1 MKYDSTYIDLF
12 QTRLHTGMG
21 TGKEKKTELKA
32 TLAGGQESR
41 SEGDID
47 DENDEE
53 CIETVS

>member
-1 MKYDSTYIDLF
+1 
-12 QTRLHTGMG
+12 MG

-47 DENDEE
+47 DEE